1 MAKQPE
7 SSAPAK
13 RRKREKVDLPLDEIL
28 VLLMDK
34 VKERA
39 GLIRD
44 SVRLQNMAAAGVS
57 RRGFGYYA
65 KNRAGEKMPPEL
77 REEIWKRA
85 KAFVSS
91 VEKTGKAPVFR
102 PSNIV
107 GALQNEAALIKY
119 VRGLHLARKEID
131 EARDN
136 TEASIRDLARALP
149 VWDKWAKKV
158 SGLGELGLGVIVGHL
173 GNPAY
178 YRFPENVWKRLGLA
192 LVEVSKDR
200 WVRQQRVAGKRP
212 TQELRDKYYY
222 NPQRRADIWSFCSDS
237 LLRAQRREGKPVGA
251 YGVVYDVE
259 KRKVMPRIEATAG
272 LADVSG
278 EDGEAVAHPD
288 KWTKARAHNHAARL
302 MTKALVW
309 DLWRVW
315 HEQNPRHKFV
325 GDPTLD
331 PTERDKLLAKL
342 GWQDSSGAEATESL
356 PIAERSEREC
366 PSPAA

>member
-1 MAKQPE
+1 MPKQPE
-7 SSAPAK
+7 RPAPK
-13 RRKREKVDLPLDEIL
+13 RRKREKVTLPLDTIL
-28 VLLMDK
+28 ELLMER

-44 SVRLQNMAAAGVS
+44 SVRLQNMAAAYVA
-57 RRGFGYYA
+57 RTGFGYYA
-65 KNRAGEKMPPEL
+65 KDRDSGEKMAPEL

-85 KAFVSS
+85 KAFVSA
-91 VEKTGKAPVFR
+91 VEKTGAPPTFK

-107 GALQNEAALIKY
+107 GEIKSEEALVKY

-131 EARDN
+131 DARDN

-178 YRFPENVWKRLGLA
+178 YRSQENVWKRLGLA
-192 LVEVSKDR
+192 LFRDGR
-200 WVRQQRVAGKRP
+200 RQQRTSGKRP
-212 TQELRDKYYY
+212 TQELRDEYYY

-259 KRKVMPRIEATAG
+259 KRKIMPRIAATAG

-278 EDGEAVAHPD
+278 DDGEAVAHPD
-288 KWTKARAHNHAARL
+288 KWTKARAHNHAARV

-315 HEQNPRHKFV
+315 HEKSPRHKFV
-325 GDPTLD
+325 GDPALAEE
-331 PTERDKLLAKL
+331 ERDKLLAKL
-342 GWQDSSGAEATESL
+342 GWQDSSGGEATESL

-366 PSPAA
+366 PSPVI